1 MTRRLATR
9 ETRGELVSGR
19 GVPSVDPTR
28 RASIVALGAWLVGCG
43 GGGGGGTGSGPA
55 GSVQTKSLTAQAS
68 GVSYP
73 LYIYVPP
80 DDRTPRSALPI
91 VYLLDGESRFQTTV
105 GIVEARRSRVI
116 LVGIGNEANRA
127 RDYVPPN
134 ACTPNGGGEGLFLD
148 FIRRELIP
156 FIDAS
161 VGGDPA
167 QRALLGHS
175 HGGSFVL
182 YALFNEPPA
191 SRRFSAYLASDASIS
206 CMEATVYGWDADYA
220 AANTRLPV
228 RLHLSY
234 SANIANFPFAE
245 QLVQRHYSG
254 LVLASAAYAGGHIGM
269 IPAAF
274 ADALAF
280 AFAA

>member
-1 MTRRLATR
+1 VATFQARR
-9 ETRGELVSGR
+9 GLVSAR
-19 GVPSVDPTR
+19 GLRSVDATR

-43 GGGGGGTGSGPA
+43 GGGGSGSATGPA
-55 GSVQTKSLTAQAS
+55 GSVQTTLLTAQAS

-73 LYIYVPP
+73 LYLYVPP
-80 DDRTPRSALPI
+80 DDGTLRSAPPI

-105 GIVEARRSRVI
+105 GIVEANRSRVI

-134 ACTPNGGGEGLFLD
+134 SCTPNGGGEGLFLD

-156 FIDAS
+156 FVEAS
-161 VGGDPA
+161 VGGNPTK
-167 QRALLGHS
+167 RALLGHS

-191 SRRFSAYLASDASIS
+191 NRRFSAYLASDASIG
-206 CMEATVYGWDADYA
+206 CMEATVYGWDAGYA
-220 AANTRLPV
+220 AANIGLPV

-234 SANIANFPFAE
+234 SANVANVPFAE
-245 QLVQRHYSG
+245 HLVQRHYSG
-254 LVLASAAYAGGHIGM
+254 LVQASAAYGGVTSG
-269 IPAAF
+269 
-274 ADALAF
+274 
-280 AFAA
+280 